1 MSATGPRDRDH
12 DSATPPTRGETW
24 PVKLRAQWRSDPR
37 GVAIDLL
44 RVGIGLIWA
53 LNLVFV
59 LDPTNQFFSTFRA
72 VALSFAPTT
81 LGGPAVATFVAAHS
95 VIFAWATALLT
106 AYLTI
111 AFLFGIGTRV
121 ACIVGAVASAVFLV
135 TQFAS
140 TFTIP
145 GGTDVGPHPLYLLVY
160 LILFIGGG
168 GTYLSVDRWLS
179 TTGRAKFPRLA
190 RWLGNPPE

>member
-1 MSATGPRDRDH
+1 MSKMGPRDRDR
-12 DSATPPTRGETW
+12 DLATPPTHRETW
-24 PVKLRAQWRSDPR
+24 SNRVRAQWRSDPR

-59 LDPTNQFFSTFRA
+59 LDPTNQFISTFRA

-95 VIFAWATALLT
+95 AIFAWVTAFLT
-106 AYLTI
+106 AYLAI
-111 AFLFGIGTRV
+111 AFLFGIGTRM
-121 ACIVGAVASAVFLV
+121 ACIVGAIASTVFLL

-140 TFTIP
+140 TFTLP
-145 GGTDVGPHPLYLLVY
+145 GGTNVGPHPLYLLVY

-179 TTGRAKFPRLA
+179 TTGRARFPRLA
-190 RWLGNPPE
+190 RWFGNPPE